1 VRLLLNVDE
10 EIGSPT
16 SRDLILDSVLRLV
29 PPGSV
34 AAVEDVL
41 PQVLLLHLQSHLA
54 DQPHLRLPAVQ
65 RMVDH
70 DAEQQTPYVESVLAY
85 LAANADVPAAAESVN
100 VHPNTFRYR
109 LRRVRELFDL
119 DLEDPDVRLVV
130 WLQLR
135 TQL

>member
-1 VRLLLNVDE
+1 
-10 EIGSPT
+10 
-16 SRDLILDSVLRLV
+16 
-29 PPGSV
+29 V

-41 PQVLLLHLQSHLA
+41 PQVVLLHLQAHLA
-54 DQPHLRLPAVQ
+54 GEPHLRLPGSAA
-65 RMVDH
+65 MVEH
-70 DAEQQTPYVESVLAY
+70 DEQQQTPYVESVLAY
-85 LAANADVPAAAESVN
+85 LAANADVPAAAESVS

-135 TQL
+135 TRRS